1 MAIRII
7 VTDDHGLLR
16 AGMRTLLD
24 QQTDFEVVGEAENGA
39 QAVEL
44 VKRLQPDVVLMDI
57 SMPDMDGLEA
67 MKKILANDPNARVLL
82 VTVHEDTGLMR
93 EAIHIGAAGYILK
106 RAVESELIDAIHA
119 VLKGEIYIHPAMT
132 RGLLEQANQPV
143 ENSTRAETLTV
154 REVEVL
160 KLVAEGYTNRHIA
173 ELLHISIRTVE
184 THRANLMAKLGISS
198 RVELVRYATQRGMI
212 AAH

>member
-24 QQTDFEVVGEAENGA
+24 QQPDFDVVGEAENGS
-39 QAVEL
+39 QALQMVN
-44 VKRLQPDVVLMDI
+44 RLQPDVVLMDV
-57 SMPDMDGLEA
+57 SMPEMDGLEA
-67 MKKILANDPNARVLL
+67 MKRILTFDPEARVLL
-82 VTVHEDTGLMR
+82 VTVHEDVGLMR
-93 EAIHIGAAGYILK
+93 EAIQAGAVGYILK
-106 RAVESELIDAIHA
+106 RAVETELINAIHA
-119 VLKGEIYIHPAMT
+119 VMKGEIYIHPAMT
-132 RGLLEQANQPV
+132 RGFLEQANQP
-143 ENSTRAETLTV
+143 EQNGIHTDTLTI
-154 REVEVL
+154 REVEIL

-184 THRANLMAKLGISS
+184 THRANLMDKLGFKS
-198 RVELVRYATQRGMI
+198 RVELVRYAHRRGMI

>member
-24 QQTDFEVVGEAENGA
+24 QQPDFDVVGEAENGS
-39 QAVEL
+39 QAL
-44 VKRLQPDVVLMDI
+44 QMFNMLQPDVVLMDV

-67 MKKILANDPNARVLL
+67 MKRIHANDPEARVLL
-82 VTVHEDTGLMR
+82 VTVHEDVGLMR
-93 EAIHIGAAGYILK
+93 EAIQAGAVGYILK
-106 RAVESELIDAIHA
+106 RAVETELINAIHA
-119 VLKGEIYIHPAMT
+119 VMKGEIYIHPAMT
-132 RGLLEQANQPV
+132 RGLLEQANQP
-143 ENSTRAETLTV
+143 EQNGIHTDTLTI
-154 REVEVL
+154 REVEIL

-184 THRANLMAKLGISS
+184 THRANLMDKLGFKS
-198 RVELVRYATQRGMI
+198 RVELVRYAHRRGMI

>member
-212 AAH
+212 TAH

>member
-106 RAVESELIDAIHA
+106 RALESELIDAIHA